1 MQGNARV
8 QSRKVTSTNR
18 YVNSNVSGF
27 GVRSTKGR
35 WILFELDKDRDVSGG
50 IPVSREY
57 MVTQRPTES
66 GFRDA
71 CNVWFENADGSLG
84 LRFGVEA
91 VSDEWESHEIWL
103 DVAFKDGVVWSAR
116 SAGAPLSVF
125 GKDDVASVR
134 GAAGIRFECLDP
146 FKTWLVSVDLEADRL
161 TTEQLCADC
170 VPDTTVQ
177 DRLRCELVL
186 EMVAP
191 PWIPGTLDAK
201 AKARLAGEDGN
212 FMSPRYEQLCL
223 GQGSLQ
229 VHDRIVALQ
238 GNGLR
243 IRRSGGRA
251 FQGFQGHCWQSAIFP
266 DGTAFGCNSY
276 PPKAGETDAFSE
288 AYIFRVGDSAL
299 TAARV
304 VQTPWMRQLVTHGDD
319 VSLILETDKE
329 RFEVV
334 GGTFVNTRSRRHKIL
349 PPGFPIVEQAHAHYE
364 WSGMTTVGM
373 VERSSFPELIANLR

>member
-1 MQGNARV
+1 MYIDLVIVKDTAPVESLTAPFPEQCL
-8 QSRKVTSTNR
+8 SSKVSE
-18 YVNSNVSGF
+18 SG
-27 GVRSTKGR
+27 VHSAKGR
-35 WILFELDKDRDVSGG
+35 WVLFELHKDRDVSGG
-50 IPVSREY
+50 ISISREY
-57 MVTQRPTES
+57 IVAERPAES

-71 CNVWFENADGSLG
+71 CNIWFENADGSLG
-84 LRFGVEA
+84 LRFGGEA
-91 VSDEWESHEIWL
+91 LSDEWEAHEIWL
-103 DVAFKDGVVWSAR
+103 DVAFNDGIVWSAR

-134 GAAGIRFECLDP
+134 GAAGIRFDCLEP

-177 DRLRCELVL
+177 DRLRCELIL

-191 PWIPGTLDAK
+191 PWIPGSLDAK
-201 AKARLAGEDGN
+201 AKARLEGEDGD
-212 FMSPRYEQLCL
+212 FMSPRYEQLCI

-229 VHDRIVALQ
+229 VHDRIVTLQ

-288 AYIFRVGDSAL
+288 ACKHLGCVSWSLTETTSPSFLRPMKSGSRLQATLLLIHVLGDTKSCLRVFPSSSRLMHITSGREWRQWAWWS
-299 TAARV
+299 
-304 VQTPWMRQLVTHGDD
+304 VQASPSSLPICDD
-319 VSLILETDKE
+319 
-329 RFEVV
+329 
-334 GGTFVNTRSRRHKIL
+334 
-349 PPGFPIVEQAHAHYE
+349 PI
-364 WSGMTTVGM
+364 S
-373 VERSSFPELIANLR
+373 